1 MATML
6 YYDTLYYDN
15 GKFYHIWSCKH
26 VNFETVIHF
35 KKRPYYPFL
44 NQFSLDEKKQEFKFL
59 YLVKI
64 VDSQSIYTV
73 WHISIILMVFF
84 SIFPPTFTASK
95 NTYEIRKIHDRFI
108 RQLIQYGLRV
118 GISYLFP
125 SNSSKPHKRY
135 CFTRVNWDR
144 LLLPVR

>member
-35 KKRPYYPFL
+35 KKRPYYLFL

-59 YLVKI
+59 YLLKI

-73 WHISIILMVFF
+73 WHISIILMGFF
-84 SIFPPTFTASK
+84 LFFLPLSRLARIHTKFVKYTTDLYVNSF
-95 NTYEIRKIHDRFI
+95 NTVYE
-108 RQLIQYGLRV
+108 
-118 GISYLFP
+118 
-125 SNSSKPHKRY
+125 
-135 CFTRVNWDR
+135 
-144 LLLPVR
+144 